1 MPGAR
6 RPDASWT
13 ATERAED
20 GTERRTTCDLCRSRR
35 CTSLQIAVRDMSP
48 PSGRSD
54 DGPSEPS
61 PPYGVYGATRRV
73 HAPRHLAGA
82 RERAQPEHLPGTET
96 ADAPTDDDGPESS
109 VGVET
114 RPADGGRSA
123 AGGVGRTI
131 LEWLVVIGCGVLI
144 AVGAREFLVQAF
156 WIPSPSMTPT
166 LEPGDRVLVN
176 KLAYKVHDVNHGDLV
191 VFERPPQASNGEDGE
206 IKDLI
211 KRVVAVGGD
220 TIEAREG
227 MVYVNGERIE
237 EPYLVEGTPTDNL
250 PPLEIPEGMVFVM
263 GDNRTNSEDSRVF
276 GPIDEDT
283 IVGRAFITLLPV
295 SHLGWL

>member
-1 MPGAR
+1 
-6 RPDASWT
+6 
-13 ATERAED
+13 
-20 GTERRTTCDLCRSRR
+20 
-35 CTSLQIAVRDMSP
+35 MSP
-48 PSGRSD
+48 PSGRSE
-54 DGPSEPS
+54 DGPGEA
-61 PPYGVYGATRRV
+61 PPPFGAYGAPRS

-82 RERAQPEHLPGTET
+82 RERAELDRSSDLDPAAAPSEEGDSRADVADT
-96 ADAPTDDDGPESS
+96 A
-109 VGVET
+109 
-114 RPADGGRSA
+114 PAGAGGRGRSA

-144 AVGAREFLVQAF
+144 AVGARAFLVQAF

-176 KLAYKVHDVNHGDLV
+176 KLAYKAHDVNHGDLV

-220 TIEAREG
+220 TIEARDG
-227 MVYVNGERIE
+227 LVYVNGERIE

-250 PPLEIPEGMVFVM
+250 ALREIPEGTVFVM

-283 IVGRAFITLLPV
+283 IVGRAFITVLPL

>member
-1 MPGAR
+1 
-6 RPDASWT
+6 
-13 ATERAED
+13 
-20 GTERRTTCDLCRSRR
+20 
-35 CTSLQIAVRDMSP
+35 MSP
-48 PSGRSD
+48 PSGRSE
-54 DGPSEPS
+54 DGPGETPS
-61 PPYGVYGATRRV
+61 LGAYGAARRT

-82 RERAQPEHLPGTET
+82 RERASSARPPALDSAEVPPDPVPSAPDGSDTDPG
-96 ADAPTDDDGPESS
+96 AGDSP
-109 VGVET
+109 
-114 RPADGGRSA
+114 GRSA
-123 AGGVGRTI
+123 EAGRAKGGVGRTI
-131 LEWLVVIGCGVLI
+131 LEWIVVIGCGILI
-144 AVGAREFLVQAF
+144 AVGARAFLVQAF

-176 KLAYKVHDVNHGDLV
+176 KLAYKAHDVNRGDLV
-191 VFERPPQASNGEDGE
+191 VFERPPQASNGEDDE

-250 PPLEIPEGMVFVM
+250 GLREIPEGEVFVM

-276 GPIDEDT
+276 GSIDEDT
-283 IVGRAFITLLPV
+283 IVGRAFITVLPL

>member
-1 MPGAR
+1 
-6 RPDASWT
+6 
-13 ATERAED
+13 
-20 GTERRTTCDLCRSRR
+20 
-35 CTSLQIAVRDMSP
+35 MSP
-48 PSGRSD
+48 PSGRSE
-54 DGPSEPS
+54 DGLADA
-61 PPYGVYGATRRV
+61 PPPFGAYGAARRS

-82 RERAQPEHLPGTET
+82 RERVEPGHLPGTET
-96 ADAPTDDDGPESS
+96 AGVPTDDDGDGPEPT

-114 RPADGGRSA
+114 RSAEGGRKG

-191 VFERPPQASNGEDGE
+191 VFERPPEASNGEDDE

-250 PPLEIPEGMVFVM
+250 PPREIPEGMVFVM

-276 GPIDEDT
+276 GPIAEDT
-283 IVGRAFITLLPV
+283 IVGRAFITVLPL